1 MKKVLLTAMALL
13 TIASASA
20 FGMYGDRDSWIDFLT
35 HGNQFRARMDQLGF
49 VLGNGTI
56 KGTFGFRS
64 QAIGTALGN
73 IISGNTGNV
82 DLQTTISAGIG
93 YTSEP
98 FGIGVGYNYTYV
110 NPRLGVHTPVLMI
123 NALNNNLRIAVPVQI
138 AVSHDPFNDSAKFP
152 YSSSTKDYMGISTDI
167 QLRYYTGID
176 AFNAIRLYF
185 KYGQAGFKTANGA
198 SEYFAQSL
206 GFEARFYFLNTPV
219 GNVTINPFIK
229 VVYNTALKGVSRTVR
244 AGEAVQNTVS
254 GYNPYDPNYKLDA
267 FAGRYIGKDF
277 KWDSNPYDVKAQA
290 VLGITANSD
299 VVSLYVEPSLGYQAT
314 YLGKHI
320 SENPYLNIDSKVQHS
335 LAWGAYAELYVR
347 PVQDLEWYFEM
358 DINNS
363 DSKRNGVPVNF
374 ATSTGI
380 TWYLPAL
387 GGAQ

>member
-20 FGMYGDRDSWIDFLT
+20 FGMYGDRDSWIDFLV

-49 VLGNGTI
+49 TLGNGTI

-82 DLQTTISAGIG
+82 DLKTTISAGIG

-98 FGIGVGYNYTYV
+98 FGIGVGYNYTYIHE
-110 NPRLGVHTPVLMI
+110 RLGVHTPVLMI
-123 NALNNNLRIAVPVQI
+123 NALNNNLRIAVPIQI

-254 GYNPYDPNYKLDA
+254 GYNPYDPIDA
-267 FAGRYIGKDF
+267 FAGRNIDKDF
-277 KWDSNPYDVKAQA
+277 KWDSNPYDVKVQA

-299 VVSLYVEPSLGYQAT
+299 IVSLYVEPSLGYQAT
-314 YLGKHI
+314 YLGKHT
-320 SENPYLNIDSKVQHS
+320 SADPDLNIDSKVQHQ
-335 LAWGAYAELYVR
+335 LAWGAYTELYIR

-358 DINNS
+358 DVNNS
-363 DSKRNGVPVNF
+363 NSDFTGVPVHF
-374 ATSTGI
+374 ETTTGI

-387 GGAQ
+387 N